1 MLQLR
6 PDPEINKL
14 FFFFKKRE
22 DLSWTL
28 RMGKPQAENSR
39 EKLGWI
45 YLRGT
50 VSMTSES
57 VEKGF
62 VWSQ

>member
-14 FFFFKKRE
+14 FFFKKRE

-28 RMGKPQAENSR
+28 RMGRPQAEDSR
-39 EKLGWI
+39 EELGWI
-45 YLRGT
+45 YLGGT
-50 VSMTSES
+50 VRIPSES
-57 VEKGF
+57 VGKGF